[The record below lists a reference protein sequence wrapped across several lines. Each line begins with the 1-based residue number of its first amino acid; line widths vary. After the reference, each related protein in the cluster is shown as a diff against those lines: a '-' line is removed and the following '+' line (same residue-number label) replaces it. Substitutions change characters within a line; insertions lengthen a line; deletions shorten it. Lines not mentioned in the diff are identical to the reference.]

1 MWRSYDGKAIHTNC
15 LEKQSGEAKS
25 EYRVHLNGS
34 IEVARQLLKGAL
46 PFRGHDENESS
57 TRRGHFLNFLEWHA
71 KSNENVRSALKRLH
85 WIIKWTSPDNQKYIA
100 LFCAKETLRKML

>member
-46 PFRGHDENESS
+46 PFWGHNETESS
-57 TRRGHFLNFLEWHA
+57 IRRSHFLNFLEWHVE
-71 KSNENVRSALKRLH
+71 SNENVRNALKKAQSNH
-85 WIIKWTSPDNQKYIA
+85 KMTSIMSEENPSA
-100 LFCAKETLRKML
+100 EFPR